1 MTAASVLRVLHL
13 EIELFERTMTGPNDG
28 AQPGGPQAVW
38 TYTLDQDP
46 IHTFDDDQKI
56 TWMQG
61 RVERMLLV
69 AFRDPKVRVRFNQ
82 EPQQPY
88 DLNLGL
94 MTLACCAIEA
104 LGRFLHGGSV
114 SNPCKQCGSPREE
127 PGAGKCF
134 RDFICRY
141 VPTYKPLAGPLYGSF
156 RCALAHSFAIRDGGL
171 THDLGEPFLQGDAK
185 TTPHQ
190 IDFDRFIRDVDAGIR
205 NYFDDLRGDS
215 GLRANFLKHWN
226 NDYAFWIR
234 WWKNKEESKG

>member
-1 MTAASVLRVLHL
+1 VTAASVLRVLHL

-88 DLNLGL
+88 DLNL
-94 MTLACCAIEA
+94 
-104 LGRFLHGGSV
+104 
-114 SNPCKQCGSPREE
+114 
-127 PGAGKCF
+127 
-134 RDFICRY
+134 
-141 VPTYKPLAGPLYGSF
+141 
-156 RCALAHSFAIRDGGL
+156 
-171 THDLGEPFLQGDAK
+171 
-185 TTPHQ
+185 
-190 IDFDRFIRDVDAGIR
+190 
-205 NYFDDLRGDS
+205 
-215 GLRANFLKHWN
+215 
-226 NDYAFWIR
+226 
-234 WWKNKEESKG
+234 